1 MINTIRKAFKFRLY
15 PTPEQEGTLASF
27 FGQGR
32 FVYNYFLRKR
42 IDYYAKNISKDKKS
56 LNYHDTA
63 RMLTEL
69 KQKPEFVWLNESNAQ
84 SLQQS
89 LRDLDAAYSHF
100 FNDGA
105 RFPAFKKK
113 RDRQSFRVPQYFA
126 VDVENGCLQIPKM
139 RPIKTIFHRKPE
151 GIPKNVTISMNPS
164 SKYFASVLCEI
175 EKDIKPKR
183 KGKKI
188 GIDLGLKSFLVASD
202 GERVESPK
210 FLRTSKDKLKHLQR
224 QLSRKKKGSQN
235 RNKARIKVARIY
247 EKITNQR
254 VDFLHKLSHRLVS
267 ENQAIFAE
275 DLNVKGIM
283 ANHHLAKSV
292 SDSGWGEFIRQLRYK
307 SEWNGV
313 LFGQIDRF
321 FPSSKRCNACGW
333 INESLTLNDREWDCK
348 DCGSIIDRDLNAA
361 QNILL
366 FGQKQIPWEPRKST
380 PGERRC
386 MKAPHRTRKPCPL
399 RRR

>member
-1 MINTIRKAFKFRLY
+1 
-15 PTPEQEGTLASF
+15 
-27 FGQGR
+27 
-32 FVYNYFLRKR
+32 
-42 IDYYAKNISKDKKS
+42 
-56 LNYHDTA
+56 
-63 RMLTEL
+63 LTEL